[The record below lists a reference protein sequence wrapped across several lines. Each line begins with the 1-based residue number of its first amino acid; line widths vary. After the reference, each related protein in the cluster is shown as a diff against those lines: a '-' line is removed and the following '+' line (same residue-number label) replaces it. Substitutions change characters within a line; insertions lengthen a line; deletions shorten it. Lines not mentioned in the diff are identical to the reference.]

1 MQVAYVQR
9 RFLMM
14 GKVRV
19 YASEAPPEAEP
30 AGLEVLKRDRRCK
43 HAISVGLSEVG
54 L

>member
-1 MQVAYVQR
+1 VAYAQR
-9 RFLMM
+9 SFLMM

-19 YASEAPPEAEP
+19 YASEAPAEAEL
-30 AGLEVLKRDRRCK
+30 AGLEVLKWDRRCK